1 MEASIHANK
10 RAFLTSADLLGIV
23 KAATVRIEF
32 RGEPD
37 RHFNPVEDKV
47 TIFVEG
53 RAEAL
58 RVVQG
63 LRAAADKLEALYP
76 LTMEN
81 ATIQER
87 REDAMRVYEEVMA
100 EEAAVP
106 TRPTR
111 CTRCGINFDRPDD
124 QSTRDGNPRCPECTE
139 AVEDERARADAA
151 EGHPCHREDQ

>member
-1 MEASIHANK
+1 MEASLHANG
-10 RAFLTSADLLGIV
+10 RTILTSADLLGIV

-58 RVVQG
+58 RVAQG
-63 LRAAADKLEALYP
+63 LRAAADKLEACYP
-76 LTMEN
+76 LTMET

-87 REDAMRVYEEVMA
+87 RESTVREYEALVAA
-100 EEAAVP
+100 EEAVP

-111 CTRCGINFDRPDD
+111 CGRCGVSFDRPDD
-124 QSTRDGNPRCPECTE
+124 QSTRDGNPRCPECTD
-139 AVEDERARADAA
+139 AVEDEIADADAA